1 MMMVD
6 ARGKLGGQVF
16 SKSRQGS
23 TIRTKV
29 TPANPQ
35 SSRQGSV
42 RSIFSS
48 LSKGWN
54 TITEEQRESWNSAS
68 QIFKRTNVFGDQV
81 ALSGKNLFISINT
94 NLATIG
100 VSPVDIAPSTTDVA
114 SITDFSVNVD
124 TSAPEIILDYTLDV
138 TPSANMYIV
147 VEATR
152 QNSAGRFN
160 FSGQYRQLAVF
171 PSTTVP
177 TPETIYNDYTAK
189 FGSINDGS
197 KISFRIYVVSK
208 INGFTSPKTSA
219 TAIAHA

>member
-1 MMMVD
+1 MMVD

-54 TITEEQRESWNSAS
+54 TITESQRESWNSAS

-81 ALSGKNLFISINT
+81 ALSGKNLFISVNT
-94 NLATIG
+94 NLSTVGA
-100 VSPVDIAPSTTDVA
+100 SPIDVAPTTTDVA
-114 SITDFSVNVD
+114 SITDLSVAVSTIDNTID
-124 TSAPEIILDYTLDV
+124 LGYTLDV
-138 TPSANMYIV
+138 TPSANMIIV
-147 VEATR
+147 VESTR

-160 FSGQYRQLAVF
+160 FSGQFRQLAVT
-171 PSTTVP
+171 PSTVP
-177 TPETIYNDYTAK
+177 LVPADLYEAYEARFGTIEV
-189 FGSINDGS
+189 GS
-197 KISFRIYVVSK
+197 KIAFRVYVVSK
-208 INGFTSPKTSA
+208 INGFTSPKAVVSA
-219 TAIAHA
+219 IVK